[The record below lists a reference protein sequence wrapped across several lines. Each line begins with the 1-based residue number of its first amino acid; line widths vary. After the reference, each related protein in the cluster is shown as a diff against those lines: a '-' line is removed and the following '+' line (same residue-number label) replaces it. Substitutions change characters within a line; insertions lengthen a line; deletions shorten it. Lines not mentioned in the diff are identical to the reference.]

1 MIDLFRKA
9 MQSVCERSPNW
20 YAAYKDICE
29 KVESVNDWNDP
40 EDASDALLH
49 RVIYDADNGV
59 ASVGQALCAWPVP
72 RRPSVNSY
80 REMLNRIKD
89 VRSAKYLSD
98 AVAKCREEFLTIT
111 NGSGSSIFNR
121 IVSAFL
127 PGMVSPVMSETD
139 FNLAWDKLVQGGYI
153 NDTGFR
159 VRVGEDPWCSKNLWL
174 MDYLRNVL
182 PDGECE
188 GAGVAIDDYSRGTFV
203 WGVCKYID
211 MDDWIILRN
220 AKSKVANKVM

>member
-9 MQSVCERSPNW
+9 MQSVCEESPNW

-29 KVESVNDWNDP
+29 KVGSVSDWTDP
-40 EDASDALLH
+40 GVASDELLE
-49 RVIYDADNGV
+49 RVIYNTDNGV
-59 ASVGQALCAWPVP
+59 SSVGQALCAWPEP
-72 RRPSVNSY
+72 RPGVNSY

-98 AVAKCREEFLTIT
+98 AVAKYRKEFLTIT
-111 NGSGSSIFNR
+111 NGKGSSIFNR

-127 PGMVSPVMSETD
+127 PGMVSPVMSEKD
-139 FNLAWDKLVQGGYI
+139 FNLAWKKLVQGGYI

-159 VRVGEDPWCSKNLWL
+159 VKVGEDPWCSKNLWL
-174 MDYLRNVL
+174 MDCLRNVL

-188 GAGVAIDDYSRGTFV
+188 GAGVVIDDYSRGTFV
-203 WGVCKYID
+203 WGVCKYIN

-220 AKSKVANKVM
+220 AKSKVANKEM